1 MENIRLK
8 KLIFSAIFLA
18 FGFILPMF
26 FGQLPTIGQML
37 VPMHIPV
44 FLCGMVCDWKHGA
57 IIGFIL
63 PLLRSLIF
71 SVPVLYP
78 TAISVAFETCTYGL
92 VVGILY
98 GYSKKKSLT
107 TIYFSMLIAMVLG
120 RIIRCIAQI
129 ILLNIQKNPFVWKT
143 FFTGVILNSIPGII
157 LQLIIIP
164 IVMIALKRSKLIE
177 FSK

>member
-78 TAISVAFETCTYGL
+78 TAISVAFEMCTYGL

-107 TIYFSMLIAMVLG
+107 TIYFSMLIAMILG

>member
-1 MENIRLK
+1 MENTRLK

-18 FGFILPMF
+18 LGFILPIF

-44 FLCGMVCDWKHGA
+44 ILCGMVCDWKHGT

-78 TAISVAFETCTYGL
+78 TAISVAFEMATYGL
-92 VVGILY
+92 IVGILY
-98 GYSKKKSLT
+98 GYSKKKSIF
-107 TIYFSMLIAMVLG
+107 TIYFAMIVTMILG
-120 RIIRCIAQI
+120 RIIRCISQI
-129 ILLNIQKNPFVWKT
+129 LLLNIQGNPFVWKS
-143 FFTGVILNSIPGII
+143 FFTGVILNSIPGVI

-164 IVMIALKRSKLIE
+164 IVIIALKRAKLLE
-177 FSK
+177 FNK

>member
-1 MENIRLK
+1 MQNKNLK
-8 KLIFSAIFLA
+8 KLIFSALFLA
-18 FGFILPMF
+18 IGFILPLF

-44 FLCGMVCDWKHGA
+44 ILCGMICDWKYGA

-63 PLLRSLIF
+63 PLLRSFIF
-71 SVPVLYP
+71 SVPVFYP
-78 TAISVAFETCTYGL
+78 TAIAVAFEMCTYGL
-92 VVGILY
+92 IVGILY
-98 GYSKKKSLT
+98 GLSKKKSVF
-107 TIYFSMLIAMVLG
+107 TIYFSMIVAMILG

-129 ILLNIQKNPFVWKT
+129 ILLNIQGNPFVWKT
-143 FFTGVILNSIPGII
+143 FFTGVLLNSIPGII